1 MELPLKFDT
10 LARAAVL
17 FGGLASANVASAAN
31 CDGYLAKIGTAKG
44 QSLIDAY
51 QGLVR
56 CDAALGRSEFGKYAQ
71 AAGTLETLIPLTLA
85 GVDASAYGSVW
96 ETMGKIPYEFRT
108 ELAQAVGAACDT
120 HPKLVE
126 FFRTS
131 YVGQKGTEFSSWQS
145 ALTACKSD
153 AMAAWVDSVVADPPT
168 SNYNDRYNAVLG
180 GVIDARHGAALP
192 LLEKAAILAGTRGGP
207 FNNLLDVIQ
216 RSVEVT
222 GYGKQT
228 SPEDRDAMVQ
238 TLVRVAKAVPPES
251 ARAVADRLLN
261 AGDEGVAAS
270 LLPAIYPDRVQAGG
284 GMMWAGAAIEACDG
298 DAVIHWVAFTEPPKR
313 LSVLD
318 AVAVP
323 LRTSKAKLKC
333 PEDTAWTVRAV
344 DAPVKDR
351 AAAQAWVDAL
361 AAELDAKGIKA
372 KGKEEAVTVP

>member
-1 MELPLKFDT
+1 MKFDL
-10 LARAAVL
+10 LARAAFV
-17 FGGLASANVASAAN
+17 FGALSAASTASAAN
-31 CDGYLAKIGTAKG
+31 CDGYLAKISTAKG
-44 QSLIDAY
+44 SALVDAY

-56 CDAALGRSEFGKYAQ
+56 CDANLGRSEFGKYAMV
-71 AAGTLETLIPLTLA
+71 AGNLETLVPLTLA
-85 GVDASAYGSVW
+85 GVDATAYGSVW
-96 ETMGKIPYEFRT
+96 ETMGKIPYEYRT
-108 ELAQAVGAACDT
+108 DLAHAVGAACEK

-145 ALTACKSD
+145 ALTACGSAD
-153 AMAAWVDSVVADPPT
+153 MAAWVDSIVLDPPT

-180 GVIDARHGAALP
+180 AVIESRHGAALP
-192 LLEKAAILAGTRGGP
+192 LLQKAAITAGTRGGP

-228 SPEDRDAMVQ
+228 SPEDRAAMVNA
-238 TLVRVAKAVPPES
+238 LVAVAKAVPPES

-261 AGDEGVAAS
+261 AGDEGMASS
-270 LLPAIYPDRVQAGG
+270 LLPAIYPDRVQSGG

-298 DAVIHWVAFTEPPKR
+298 EAVIHWVSFTEAPKR

-323 LRTSKAKLKC
+323 LRAAKAKLKC
-333 PEDTAWTVRAV
+333 PADTAWTIRAT

-351 AAAQAWVDAL
+351 GAAQDWVDTL
-361 AAELDAKGIKA
+361 VAELDAKGTKA
-372 KGKEEAVTVP
+372 KLKEEAVTIP